1 MIGLPF
7 QTIETLAADLLFF
20 QEMDI
25 DMCGMGPY
33 IEHEATPLYK
43 YRNILMSKQERFDL
57 AINMVA
63 VLRLMMPYINI
74 SAVTALQA
82 IDPEGREKAL
92 YAGANIIMPNITP
105 VRFRKEYNL
114 YENKPFTDADAAG
127 TLLALDR
134 RIRNAGFEIGYGEW
148 GDSKHFAQRKSIL
161 Q

>member
-1 MIGLPF
+1 
-7 QTIETLAADLLFF
+7 
-20 QEMDI
+20 
-25 DMCGMGPY
+25 
-33 IEHEATPLYK
+33 
-43 YRNILMSKQERFDL
+43 MSKQERFDL